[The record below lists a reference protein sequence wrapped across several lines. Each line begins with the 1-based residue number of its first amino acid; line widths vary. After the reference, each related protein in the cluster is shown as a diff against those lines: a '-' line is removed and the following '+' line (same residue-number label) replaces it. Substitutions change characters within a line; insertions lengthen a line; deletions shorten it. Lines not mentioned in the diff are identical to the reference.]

1 MKAKKRNSNCRRTEI
16 DRGEQLSMN
25 NLEGHSLKKIQD
37 IIDKISLIIKLD
49 QAEATSLNL

>member
-1 MKAKKRNSNCRRTEI
+1 MKAKKENSNFKRTEI

-25 NLEGHSLKKIQD
+25 NLEGHSVKKNQD

-49 QAEATSLNL
+49 QAEATSLNS